1 MNMLVAKGNKVL
13 KPAVLAAAVATLSPA
28 ALAADSIAA
37 AIDGGKISGN
47 VRLRFESVDDDAFA
61 KEAEAMTLRTRL
73 GYETAPFKGFSVV
86 AELEDIR
93 SVLGVDDYAPE
104 RAGYPVIADPSETEV
119 NRAYLRY
126 RGISRLDLGYGR
138 QRIQLDNQRFIGSVG
153 WRQDDQTFDG
163 FTAVY
168 TGIPDLVLNYA
179 HLTKVNGITEQFDSN
194 DISDNLVNLS
204 YNGFTWGKFS
214 GYGYFLDHEDETDP
228 QVNAGL
234 RFKSSD
240 TLGLRFEGAYSLPIT
255 KPVKLL
261 YVAEYAHQEF
271 ENTAGT
277 VERDADYLFVEGGV
291 NYGMPKAALTAKLS
305 YEVLGSDDGLYGFQT
320 PYGTKHA
327 FNGWADKFL
336 VTPAAGLEDRFVTVG
351 LNLLPYAVNLLAVF
365 HDYEADEGSADYGSE
380 WNLQAV
386 KVFSPKYSAGL
397 KFSAYDGN
405 DLPYRDTS
413 KFWVWGEINF

>member
-13 KPAVLAAAVATLSPA
+13 KPAALAAVVAMLSPA
-28 ALAADSIAA
+28 AWAADSIAA
-37 AIDGGKISGN
+37 AIDSGKVSGN

-61 KEAEAMTLRTRL
+61 EEAEAMTLRSRL

-138 QRIQLDNQRFIGSVG
+138 QRINLDNQRFVGSVG

-163 FTAVY
+163 FTALY
-168 TGIPDLVLNYA
+168 TGIPDLVVNYA
-179 HLTKVNGITEQFDSN
+179 YLTKVNGITEQFDS
-194 DISDNLVNLS
+194 DGISDNLVNLS
-204 YNGFTWGKFS
+204 YSGFTWGKFS
-214 GYGYFLDHEDETDP
+214 AYGYVLDHEDETDP
-228 QVNAGL
+228 LVNGGL

-240 TLGLRFEGAYSLPIT
+240 TYGLRFEGAYSLPIT

-261 YVAEYAHQEF
+261 YAAEYANQDF
-271 ENTAGT
+271 EPSAGN
-277 VERDADYLFVEGGV
+277 VERDADYMFVEGGL
-291 NYGMPKAALTAKLS
+291 NYGLPKAALTAKVA
-305 YEVLGSDDGLYGFQT
+305 YEVLGSDDGAYGFQT

-336 VTPAAGLEDRFVTVG
+336 VTPATGLRDTFYTLGVNV
-351 LNLLPYAVNLLAVF
+351 LPYAVNLLAVY
-365 HDYEADEGSADYGSE
+365 HDYEADQGSGDFGSE

-386 KVFSPKYSAGL
+386 KVFSPRYTAGL
-397 KFSAYDGN
+397 KFSAYDGS
-405 DLPYRDTS
+405 DLPYRDTT
-413 KFWVWGEINF
+413 KMWVWGEINF

>member
-13 KPAVLAAAVATLSPA
+13 KPAALAAAVAMLSPA
-28 ALAADSIAA
+28 AWAADSIAA
-37 AIDGGKISGN
+37 AIDSGKVSGN

-61 KEAEAMTLRTRL
+61 EEAEAMTLRSRL

-138 QRIQLDNQRFIGSVG
+138 QRINLDNQRFVGSVG

-163 FTAVY
+163 FTALY
-168 TGIPDLVLNYA
+168 TGIPDLLVNYA
-179 HLTKVNGITEQFDSN
+179 YLTKVNGITEQFDS
-194 DISDNLVNLS
+194 DGISDNLVNLS
-204 YNGFTWGKFS
+204 YSGFTWGKFS
-214 GYGYFLDHEDETDP
+214 AYGYVLDHEDETDP
-228 QVNAGL
+228 LVNGGL

-240 TLGLRFEGAYSLPIT
+240 TYGLRFEGAYSLPIT

-261 YVAEYAHQEF
+261 YAAEYANQDF
-271 ENTAGT
+271 EPSAGN
-277 VERDADYLFVEGGV
+277 VERDADYMFVEGGL
-291 NYGMPKAALTAKLS
+291 NYGLPKAALTAKVA
-305 YEVLGSDDGLYGFQT
+305 YEVLGSDDGAYGFQT

-336 VTPAAGLEDRFVTVG
+336 VTPATGLRDTFYTLGVNV
-351 LNLLPYAVNLLAVF
+351 LPYA
-365 HDYEADEGSADYGSE
+365 
-380 WNLQAV
+380 
-386 KVFSPKYSAGL
+386 
-397 KFSAYDGN
+397 
-405 DLPYRDTS
+405 
-413 KFWVWGEINF
+413 